1 MAYYN
6 NMEDMKIKNIIKEER
21 PRERFIKYGVE
32 NLSNEELLSIILKTG
47 TREYSVKRLAL
58 ILLNELGGIEKLRSA
73 TINTLTK
80 IKGIGQVKAIEL
92 LSIVE
97 LSKRMNMG
105 DVNSVKLN
113 NSKVIFDY
121 FKHVFQDEKQ
131 EYFYAIYLDTK
142 SKLISFKLLFKGT
155 LNSSTVHPRE
165 IFKYAFLESAASII
179 VIHNHPSGDVN
190 PSIQDI
196 ELTKSLMKIG
206 SIIKI
211 PVIDHIIIGKDK
223 YYSFY
228 EYMNKLKNK
237 L

>member
-131 EYFYAIYLDTK
+131 EYFYAIYLDSK
-142 SKLISFKLLFKGT
+142 SKLISYKLLFKGT
-155 LNSSTVHPRE
+155 INTSCVHPRE
-165 IFKYAFLESAASII
+165 VFKRALLNNANSIM
-179 VIHNHPSGDVN
+179 VAHNHPSGDAT
-190 PSIQDI
+190 PSPEDFRITERMGQAG
-196 ELTKSLMKIG
+196 LKKRQ
-206 SIIKI
+206 KC
-211 PVIDHIIIGKDK
+211 
-223 YYSFY
+223 
-228 EYMNKLKNK
+228 KLPKK
-237 L
+237 H

>member
-105 DVNSVKLN
+105 DVNRVKLN
-113 NSKVIFDY
+113 NSKVDTSFINISLYISYSD
-121 FKHVFQDEKQ
+121 VF
-131 EYFYAIYLDTK
+131 IL
-142 SKLISFKLLFKGT
+142 LLF
-155 LNSSTVHPRE
+155 
-165 IFKYAFLESAASII
+165 FLLI
-179 VIHNHPSGDVN
+179 
-190 PSIQDI
+190 
-196 ELTKSLMKIG
+196 L
-206 SIIKI
+206 
-211 PVIDHIIIGKDK
+211 
-223 YYSFY
+223 SF
-228 EYMNKLKNK
+228 
-237 L
+237 

>member
-97 LSKRMNMG
+97 LSNK
-105 DVNSVKLN
+105 
-113 NSKVIFDY
+113 
-121 FKHVFQDEKQ
+121 
-131 EYFYAIYLDTK
+131 
-142 SKLISFKLLFKGT
+142 
-155 LNSSTVHPRE
+155 
-165 IFKYAFLESAASII
+165 II
-179 VIHNHPSGDVN
+179 P
-190 PSIQDI
+190 
-196 ELTKSLMKIG
+196 
-206 SIIKI
+206 IKI
-211 PVIDHIIIGKDK
+211 PII
-223 YYSFY
+223 
-228 EYMNKLKNK
+228 KLIIATQ
-237 L
+237 

>member
-97 LSKRMNMG
+97 LSKRMNMS

-131 EYFYAIYLDTK
+131 EYFYAIYLDSK
-142 SKLISFKLLFKGT
+142 SKLISYKLLFKGT
-155 LNSSTVHPRE
+155 INTSCVHPRE
-165 IFKYAFLESAASII
+165 VFKYAVLESAYSII
-179 VIHNHPSGDVN
+179 VIHNHPSGDVT
-190 PSIQDI
+190 PSKEDI
-196 ELTKSLMKIG
+196 LLTESLMEIG
-206 SIIKI
+206 ALQQI
-211 PVIDHIIIGKDK
+211 PVIDHLIFGDNT

-228 EYMNKLKNK
+228 ENNIRSR
-237 L
+237 